1 MTYTDYYN
9 PEEFDEALK
18 MVSFLDKSG
27 VDPFY
32 NLNHNVKGSNYK
44 IDKKGYLYFILGR
57 YTVSLFKVRRA
68 YNYLNSHPYILDYS
82 SIDGNRKLFTSLGNV
97 SFMLCVNSIKEAC
110 MTGDDKKTIDVLCN
124 VYVGKY
130 ATKCHEVSSILGVD
144 YEYITTAFVN
154 SPLEHY
160 KYLHSFVEDGENVYD
175 FAKNLKMKK
184 DDYYGL
190 INPEVVSKI
199 RGDNFISDLNAAS
212 HSYPPMRLKDFLVRH
227 DELILKK

>member
-18 MVSFLDKSG
+18 VVSFLDKSG

-32 NLNHNVKGSNYK
+32 NLDKNIKKASYK
-44 IDKKGYLYFILGR
+44 VDRKGYLYFILGR
-57 YTVSLFKVRRA
+57 YTANLFRVRHA
-68 YNYLNSHPYILDYS
+68 YDYLDSHPYILDYS
-82 SIDGNRKLFTSLGNV
+82 SIGGDRKLFTSLGNV
-97 SFMLCVNSIKEAC
+97 SFTLCVNSIKEAC

-199 RGDNFISDLNAAS
+199 RGDKFISDLNAAS